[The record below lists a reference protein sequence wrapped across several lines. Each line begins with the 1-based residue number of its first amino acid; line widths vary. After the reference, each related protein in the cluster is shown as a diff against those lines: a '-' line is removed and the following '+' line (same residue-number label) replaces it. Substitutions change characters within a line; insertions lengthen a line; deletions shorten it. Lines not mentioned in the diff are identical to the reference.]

1 MKQIVK
7 RILYIIC
14 ALLISPLT
22 LICLMLGVV
31 LNKDA
36 VFTSFS
42 QFLSLL
48 PGKLSVYLR
57 AGFYRFTLTS
67 CSPDAV
73 VSFLVLLSQRDT
85 DIAKG
90 VYIGPQCNI
99 GKCSIGEN
107 TLIGSSVH
115 VMSGKGQH
123 SFDDLFVPIKDQSGA
138 FDKIN
143 IGHNCWIGNGAMIMA
158 NIGANCIVGAGSV
171 VTKDIPPFSIVAG
184 NPAKVIKSRV

>member
-99 GKCSIGEN
+99 GKCSIGKN
-107 TLIGSSVH
+107 TLIGSGVH

-123 SFDDLFVPIKDQSGA
+123 SFDDLFVPIKDQSGT
-138 FDKIN
+138 FEKIN
-143 IGHNCWIGNGAMIMA
+143 IGQNCWIGNGAMIMA
-158 NIGANCIVGAGSV
+158 NIGENSVIGAGSV
-171 VTKDIPPFSIVAG
+171 IINDIPPYSIAAG
-184 NPAKVIKSRV
+184 NPARVIKSRC

>member
-123 SFDDLFVPIKDQSGA
+123 SFDDLDVPIKDQSGT

-143 IGHNCWIGNGAMIMA
+143 IGQNCWIGNGAMIMA
-158 NIGANCIVGAGSV
+158 NIGENSVIGAGSV
-171 VTKDIPPFSIVAG
+171 IINDIPPYSIAAG
-184 NPAKVIKSRV
+184 NPARVIKSRC